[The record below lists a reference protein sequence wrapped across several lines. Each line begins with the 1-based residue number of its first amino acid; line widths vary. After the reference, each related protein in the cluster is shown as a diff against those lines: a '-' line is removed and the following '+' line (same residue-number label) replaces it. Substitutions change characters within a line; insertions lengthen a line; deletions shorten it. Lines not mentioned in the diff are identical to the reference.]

1 MFSFWLNVLL
11 SGYYGEQMCG
21 GSLILFSF
29 FWGGRGKEG
38 SFGKSR
44 RAEASKHSKHG
55 KSTLIFAAFNGWSI
69 YLYTLNYTHMYP
81 M

>member
-29 FWGGRGKEG
+29 FGGGGERKEVLE
-38 SFGKSR
+38 
-44 RAEASKHSKHG
+44 RAGERKHQ
-55 KSTLIFAAFNGWSI
+55 SI
-69 YLYTLNYTHMYP
+69 QSMANPL
-81 M
+81 